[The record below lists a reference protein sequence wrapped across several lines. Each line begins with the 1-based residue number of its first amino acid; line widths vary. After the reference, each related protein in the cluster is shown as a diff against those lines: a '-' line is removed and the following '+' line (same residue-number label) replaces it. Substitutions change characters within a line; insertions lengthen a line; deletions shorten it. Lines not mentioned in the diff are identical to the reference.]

1 MSSNNL
7 NDAELLVKKSKTPK
21 PTKLTKPLFK
31 SSNILN
37 AAGTAASLNIISDG
51 NLNTDKIVSNAQSS
65 GKTPDDELIVNKLKV
80 KSFKENAIPLAP
92 CHSQDTA
99 FEIGIDEAG
108 RGPLF
113 GPVFVAAVVLPKD
126 SEKFNHKWMRDSKKI
141 KSKKT
146 MTELAN
152 YIKQNALYWHVDS
165 ADAETIDRHNIL
177 SSVMTCMHNCVTGVV
192 AKMRNG
198 GKSVAD
204 GLLLVDGNHFKPY
217 VKYDESTDDFF
228 SIQHTTVEKGDG
240 TYSSIAAAS
249 ILAKEAHDAYI
260 AGMCSK
266 YPALCERYS
275 LDKNVGY
282 GTKAHIDGIKLHGVT
297 QWHRKSFNICRGEKE
312 NPVE

>member
-1 MSSNNL
+1 MGCYLLIRTMSSNNP
-7 NDAELLVKKSKTPK
+7 NDAELSVKKTKTPK
-21 PTKLTKPLFK
+21 PTKLTKPL
-31 SSNILN
+31 
-37 AAGTAASLNIISDG
+37 
-51 NLNTDKIVSNAQSS
+51 
-65 GKTPDDELIVNKLKV
+65 
-80 KSFKENAIPLAP
+80 FKENAIPLAP

-141 KSKKT
+141 KSKTT

-165 ADAETIDRHNIL
+165 ADAETIDRYNIL
-177 SSVMTCMHNCVTGVV
+177 SSVMTCMHNCVTGIV

-198 GKSVAD
+198 SKSVAD
-204 GLLLVDGNHFKPY
+204 GLLLVDGNYFKPY
-217 VKYDESTDDFF
+217 VKYDESVDEFF

-260 AGMCSK
+260 ANMCSK

-312 NPVE
+312 NHVDEI